1 MTVTTAAPDVAL
13 PASQMLLQSGGAL
26 IVIILLLLGIKKLLK
41 HLPQGGRYRGVRALA
56 IKETLVIG
64 PRERLMIAQVGEQQ
78 IVIGVTPQS
87 IQLLCTLTEPLQEQS
102 AQPTTASS
110 HFAEKFAQL
119 RARKTR

>member
-1 MTVTTAAPDVAL
+1 MTVTTAAPSVAV
-13 PASQMLLQSGGAL
+13 PASQMLWQSGGAL

-41 HLPQGGRYRGVRALA
+41 HLPQGGRYRGLRALA

-87 IQLLCTLTEPLQEQS
+87 IQLLCTLTEPLQEIS
-102 AQPTTASS
+102 TQPTPASC
-110 HFAEKFAQL
+110 HFTEKFARL